1 MVRGCLPACLPH
13 GLSMSCEK
21 DPARC
26 PAWAEGGVSHRAES
40 SLAGILE
47 QVASQLARGSYGREV
62 FQVGTLANGR
72 PVVCHSGPQ
81 RAARP
86 SAILSCALFQ
96 ADPKLP

>member
-1 MVRGCLPACLPH
+1 MRRILGPA
-13 GLSMSCEK
+13 
-21 DPARC
+21 ARC
-26 PAWAEGGVSHRAES
+26 PPWAEGEVSHRAES

-62 FQVGTLANGR
+62 FQVGALANGH

-81 RAARP
+81 CAARP
-86 SAILSCALFQ
+86 SAILSCAPLQ